1 MAVMRREAPSG
12 LVRAYPDGRRPD
24 RRRSDRDDER
34 GYERDSLWSRPLTTA
49 ILAALA
55 VLVAYQLLS
64 GVATWAHVRLD
75 DLRYGYPRSYQVDGF
90 VGFGESNGLPTHVV
104 ALNLHRQVEMLVI
117 AGDDPSHVSVI
128 KGPQLFGSADDLA
141 PVTVRLVDVNADG
154 YPDLVLAV
162 ASQQMVWIDE
172 PHAGRFRPLLPQER
186 FAASKVLGGAL

>member
-1 MAVMRREAPSG
+1 MAVMRRESPSG
-12 LVRAYPDGRRPD
+12 IVRMYPEQRRPA
-24 RRRSDRDDER
+24 RRYPDRDDGR
-34 GYERDSLWSRPLTTA
+34 DYERDSWWSRPLTTA

-75 DLRYGYPRSYQVDGF
+75 DLRYGYPRSYQIDGF

-104 ALNLHRQVEMLVI
+104 ALNLHRQVEILVI
-117 AGDDPSHVSVI
+117 AGDDPSHISVI

-141 PVTVRLVDVNADG
+141 PVTLRLVDVNDDG
-154 YPDLVLAV
+154 YPDLALTVDN
-162 ASQQMVWIDE
+162 QQMVWIDE

-186 FAASKVLGGAL
+186 FAASRVLGGTL